1 MAQWLLR
8 SEHHLPEETL
18 NMLERRL
25 CLGLVNTAHPRSGRH
40 AHDSLTG
47 YPDLVIWNR
56 SVGMLTEAQE
66 HHLLQEAS
74 THPQEAAKT
83 FERALAL
90 RESLY
95 SVFSTI
101 VGGNIPQ
108 SEDLSLL
115 QSVFT
120 EAMAHA
126 SLVPTACEFSWEW
139 GAGDEPGEELRH
151 LLWPVAN
158 SAIELFTSSEERK
171 RLKEC
176 PGCGWLFL
184 DTSKYGNRRWCSMD
198 VCGSRAKMRRL
209 YARKRSTR

>member
-8 SEHHLPEETL
+8 SEHHLPQETL

-40 AHDSLTG
+40 VHDSLTG
-47 YPDLVIWNR
+47 YSDLVIWNR
-56 SVGMLTEAQE
+56 SVGMLTEEQE

-74 THPQEAAKT
+74 THPQEAIKV
-83 FERALAL
+83 FEHAIAL
-90 RESLY
+90 RESMY
-95 SVFSTI
+95 SVFSAI
-101 VGGNIPQ
+101 AGGSIPQ
-108 SEDLSLL
+108 SEDLSLI
-115 QSVFT
+115 QNVFI
-120 EAMAHA
+120 EAIAHA
-126 SLVPTACEFSWEW
+126 SLLPTACEFSWEW
-139 GAGDEPGEELRH
+139 GVGDEHGKELRH
-151 LLWPVAN
+151 LLWPVAA
-158 SAIELFTSSEERK
+158 SAIELFTSPEERK

-198 VCGSRAKMRRL
+198 ECGSRDKMRRL